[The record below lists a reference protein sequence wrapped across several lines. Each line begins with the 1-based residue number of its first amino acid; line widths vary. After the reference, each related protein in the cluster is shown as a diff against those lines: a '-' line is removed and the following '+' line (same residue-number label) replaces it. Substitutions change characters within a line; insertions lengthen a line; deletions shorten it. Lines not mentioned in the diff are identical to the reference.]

1 MTMPQTPN
9 VEVQDPDFLSLATL
23 VGIIVRN
30 WLPILV
36 ITLIGIA
43 CGVALAK
50 FSPNQY
56 TVRTM
61 LEPDR
66 SSPEFSWI
74 LKSEPIALEV
84 ATKLNLAKHWGFDS
98 PVAVIPQMMKKVQI
112 RDGRAVE
119 IIVTDTSPALA
130 AEILN
135 MYVKVGARVAVEMRL
150 VPQAK
155 QFHFLKIRVE
165 DAVRNKVAAEREL
178 SSEDAK
184 KVLSEIPQQYL
195 DRLLYAMKVQA
206 SILNQTLLL
215 PYDLDERND
224 QKWTMSRLQEQLLF
238 MQRQMLDPANS
249 PGLTAQGYTVLT
261 NVLAREYWTAI
272 ERATQDRIL
281 DIENEYNKVGS
292 FAMVQPPVE
301 PSGPSRGRIVFISTV
316 LSLIV
321 SVLLT
326 VAIAVV
332 RRLRLGTL
340 YSPFVEVVKRQ

>member
-1 MTMPQTPN
+1 MPQTPN
-9 VEVQDPDFLSLATL
+9 VDVPDPDFLSLATL

-36 ITLIGIA
+36 TTFIGIG
-43 CGVALAK
+43 CGVAFAK
-50 FSPNQY
+50 FSPSQY

-74 LKSEPIALEV
+74 LKSEPVALEV
-84 ATKLNLAKHWGFDS
+84 ATKLDLAKHWGFDS
-98 PVAVIPQMMKKVQI
+98 PVAAIPQMMKKIQI
-112 RDGRAVE
+112 RDGRTIE

-135 MYVKVGARVAVEMRL
+135 MYVKVGAHVANEMRL

-155 QFHFLKIRVE
+155 QLHFLRIRVD
-165 DAVRNKVAAEREL
+165 DATRNKVAAEREL

-184 KVLSEIPQQYL
+184 KVLSEIPLQYL

-238 MQRQMLDPANS
+238 MQRQMLDPVNS

-272 ERATQDRIL
+272 EQATRDRIL
-281 DIENEYNKVGS
+281 DIENEYNKLGS
-292 FAMVQPPVE
+292 FAMVQPPFE
-301 PSGPSRGRIVFISTV
+301 PSGPSRGRIVFIATV

-321 SVLLT
+321 SVFLT